1 MNRKLH
7 IVKILISSFQLD
19 LWAQCRLS
27 LKKKNKNS
35 ENDLVDIEKWNPAF
49 V

>member
-1 MNRKLH
+1 VGSMP
-7 IVKILISSFQLD
+7 SEF
-19 LWAQCRLS
+19 
-27 LKKKNKNS
+27 KKKNKNS